1 LRPSKP
7 GPEPST
13 ILVSLDCGADARFSK
28 KVFIGKSWIDRDAL
42 TATSAH
48 DPHYDVLS
56 AAVSGTA
63 ATMLTLLAMLG
74 ASSAHTVFLRILFDS
89 QLVVLELALIVGVT
103 GIIRKPDS
111 QKEKLSYFAAILLIT
126 GTVLVSLG
134 AALPIN

>member
-1 LRPSKP
+1 LAS
-7 GPEPST
+7 G
-13 ILVSLDCGADARFSK
+13 
-28 KVFIGKSWIDRDAL
+28 
-42 TATSAH
+42 H
-48 DPHYDVLS
+48 NPHYDVLS

-74 ASSAHTVFLRILFDS
+74 GSGAHTVYLRILFDS
-89 QLVVLELALIVGVT
+89 QLVVLEVALIFGVS

-111 QKEKLSYFAAILLIT
+111 QKRKLSYFAAVLLIV